1 VAIDSNG
8 DIYTVIEFNFEN
20 QYEDVIK
27 VIRLASNG
35 EPIWRKFLGTLAYS
49 YGGTNERFKNG
60 RNLTLDDTSLYV
72 SGYTTA
78 YADDYDSGFL
88 VKLPKSGD
96 CDGYY
101 GSWTVQTDL
110 YDVNKVTETEA
121 TAFTPVVGTGNFEN
135 WDPSFE
141 TNWYDPSD
149 DSSYHTLQ
157 EIKDRDGGAIE
168 FSDGTRQ
175 NSSAQIIPQV
185 RISNGADHRLTQEDA
200 GKHIYVT
207 DDNTNIMVPYH
218 QDNPLPIGFTV
229 VVVNDSGGSISIDAD
244 GGGISII
251 VPGVDSGNY
260 WDLDS
265 PGMATLLKVDEFTW
279 FMTGNVTLD

>member
-1 VAIDSNG
+1 
-8 DIYTVIEFNFEN
+8 
-20 QYEDVIK
+20 
-27 VIRLASNG
+27 
-35 EPIWRKFLGTLAYS
+35 
-49 YGGTNERFKNG
+49 
-60 RNLTLDDTSLYV
+60 LYV

-149 DSSYHTLQ
+149 DGSYHTLQ

-229 VVVNDSGGSISIDAD
+229 VVVNYSGGSISIDAD

-279 FMTGNVTLD
+279 FMTGNVILD